1 MINNIGVGLGER
13 VVSKNPDDVLV
24 AFGLGSCVGI
34 GIYDP
39 RSKLC
44 GLLHAVLPE
53 RTDGTDPF
61 NPKYVDS
68 GLLGLIDEMVKAGAS
83 RNGMV
88 FRMAGGA
95 NMLVTASLSKT
106 FDIGTRNVATAR
118 ASFSTL
124 NIKLSGEQVGGNS
137 GRTVRLYVAT
147 GRMTYRV
154 IGDIEKDL

>member
-13 VVSKNPDDVLV
+13 VVSKNPDDILV
-24 AFGLGSCVGI
+24 AFGLGSCLGI
-34 GIYDP
+34 GVYDP
-39 RSKLC
+39 RSRLC
-44 GLLHAVLPE
+44 GLMHAVLPE

-68 GLLGLIDEMVKAGAS
+68 GILGLIDELVHAGAS
-83 RNGMV
+83 RNSMIL
-88 FRMAGGA
+88 RMAGGA
-95 NMLVTASLSKT
+95 NMLVNASLSKT
-106 FDIGTRNVATAR
+106 FDIGTRNVATAH

-124 NIKLSGEQVGGNS
+124 NIKVSGEQTGGNS

-154 IGDIEKDL
+154 IGETEKDL